1 MKILVAEDDRTNAM
15 ILERI
20 LAKAGYVADVVSDG
34 VEALKRLEQES
45 YDVLLTDW
53 MMPRMDGIDLILRV
67 RADINPLPVIIMIT
81 ALGSPESQSRALESG
96 ADDFIAKPCK
106 AADMLKCLGNA
117 LDRKH
122 QPIPKLSA
130 APPPHQTVA
139 RPPFVGVVI
148 AASTGGPMAL
158 KELFRML
165 PTPCPA
171 AFFVVLHGPAWM
183 LQNFVTRLQCDTK
196 LRVNL
201 AESGSRTVRDQI
213 YLAPGER
220 HLCIM
225 PESLNLQINDDPE
238 ENFVRPSADPLF
250 RSAAVAFGP
259 SCIAVVLTGMGHDGA
274 QGTAQI
280 AAMGGVVLAQDPKTA
295 VAPSMPQTI
304 VSAGLASE
312 VLTLSDIGKAIS
324 RHVMRLSG

>member
-122 QPIPKLSA
+122 QPIPNLSA
-130 APPPHQTVA
+130 VPPPLQTVA

-171 AFFVVLHGPAWM
+171 AFFVVLHIIPILLEA
-183 LQNFVTRLQCDTK
+183 LRLQRNTRTSSTRNGK
-196 LRVNL
+196 VVFLLIAMPIARLWAGLRKSSYCVG
-201 AESGSRTVRDQI
+201 GSDLGTR
-213 YLAPGER
+213 
-220 HLCIM
+220 
-225 PESLNLQINDDPE
+225 
-238 ENFVRPSADPLF
+238 
-250 RSAAVAFGP
+250 
-259 SCIAVVLTGMGHDGA
+259 VVL
-274 QGTAQI
+274 
-280 AAMGGVVLAQDPKTA
+280 
-295 VAPSMPQTI
+295 
-304 VSAGLASE
+304 
-312 VLTLSDIGKAIS
+312 
-324 RHVMRLSG
+324 